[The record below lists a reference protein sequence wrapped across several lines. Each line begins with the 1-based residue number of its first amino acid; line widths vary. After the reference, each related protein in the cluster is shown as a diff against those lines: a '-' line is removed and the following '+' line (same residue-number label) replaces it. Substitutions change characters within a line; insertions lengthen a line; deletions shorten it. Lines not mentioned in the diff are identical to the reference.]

1 MTGPDAT
8 NTVSGAPG
16 KSNLHPVYSV
26 TNILH
31 KVRMLDGVK
40 VNYSAWVK
48 LFTLHARGY
57 KVLHHI
63 DGTKPP
69 AQTDDKYESWCEID
83 AHVLQWIYGSVSDE
97 LLLRILEADST
108 AHEAWLHLK
117 NHFHNNK
124 GSRAAALEHEF
135 THMSL
140 EKAASLDDY
149 CQRLKDIATQL
160 NDVGSAVD
168 DQHLVLQMVR
178 GLPSE
183 YDVVGAYINQQLPS
197 FENARGMLQLEEQR
211 KSARTEAAPTA
222 LAAPAANDDT
232 QGTDSHSHRGN
243 STWHNNNNKK
253 SYHKGK
259 GGKGNWKN
267 NGKGGGNNS
276 GGNNGSGKPPS
287 APATITVPVWPGTPW
302 NAPWGVPPCPYPAQ
316 QGWAPAWQP
325 QQPRGQSPYQPRYG
339 PNPVYGQ
346 AFIAAPLAGYEMSN
360 MNQAFQTM
368 TLVPP
373 DNAQWVMDTGASSHL
388 TSESGTLNPPF
399 NLSSI
404 RSIFVGNGKS
414 IPVLGSGHASI
425 TLPNRQLSLKNVLY
439 APNII
444 KNLISVRQFTKDNNV
459 SVEFDPNGFS
469 VKDIRTGRTIMR
481 SNSTGTLYPVSATSS
496 KEPPITVLAES
507 SRDLWH
513 PRLGHP
519 GSNITSFLNRH
530 QFIDCN
536 KEPRSHLCHSCQVG
550 KHKRLPFVDSN
561 SMSLLPFDILH
572 CDLWTSPL
580 KEM

>member
-1 MTGPDAT
+1 MTNGNGGPKTDSG
-8 NTVSGAPG
+8 VSG
-16 KSNLHPVYSV
+16 KSTLHPVYSV
-26 TNILH
+26 SNILN

-69 AQTDDKYESWCEID
+69 PETDADYASWCEID
-83 AHVLQWIYGSVSDE
+83 SHVLQWIYGSVSDE

-108 AHEAWLHLK
+108 AHEAWLRLK

-140 EKAASLDDY
+140 EKASSLDDY
-149 CQRLKDIATQL
+149 CQKLKDIATQL
-160 NDVGSAVD
+160 NDVGSKVD
-168 DQHLVLQMVR
+168 DQRLVLQLVWMLVRCNAIYRLVR

-183 YDVVGAYINQQLPS
+183 YDVVGAFINQQLPS
-197 FENARGMLQLEEQR
+197 FETARSMLQLEEQR
-211 KSARTEAAPTA
+211 KSARSEAAPTA
-222 LAAPAANDDT
+222 LAALAA
-232 QGTDSHSHRGN
+232 TDAESSGNESPSSRGN
-243 STWHNNNNKK
+243 SNWHNNKK

-259 GGKGNWKN
+259 GGKQGNWKN
-267 NGKGGGNNS
+267 SGIGGGN
-276 GGNNGSGKPPS
+276 GGNNGSSSKS
-287 APATITVPVWPGTPW
+287 SSVPAAITVPIWPCTPW

-316 QGWAPAWQP
+316 QGWAPTWQP
-325 QQPRGQSPYQPRYG
+325 QQQVRAQPNQPRFSG
-339 PNPVYGQ
+339 PVPAYGQ
-346 AFIAAPLAGYEMSN
+346 AYLAAPPSGYEMSN

-368 TLVPP
+368 TLVPS

-388 TSESGTLNPPF
+388 TAESGTLNPLF

-425 TLPNRQLSLKNVLY
+425 NLPDRQLSLKNVLY

-459 SVEFDPNGFS
+459 TVEFDPNGFS
-469 VKDIRTGRTIMR
+469 VKDI
-481 SNSTGTLYPVSATSS
+481 L
-496 KEPPITVLAES
+496 
-507 SRDLWH
+507 
-513 PRLGHP
+513 
-519 GSNITSFLNRH
+519 
-530 QFIDCN
+530 
-536 KEPRSHLCHSCQVG
+536 
-550 KHKRLPFVDSN
+550 
-561 SMSLLPFDILH
+561 
-572 CDLWTSPL
+572 
-580 KEM
+580 